1 MDVNRARMVGPSRDV
16 RKGSVAG
23 PLRVAEALTAGRKVQ
38 AELAGDSVEFP
49 S

>member
-1 MDVNRARMVGPSRDV
+1 MVGPGRDV

-23 PLRVAEALTAGRKVQ
+23 LWVAEALTAGRKVQ
-38 AELAGDSVEFP
+38 AALAGYPVEFP